1 MFLFPI
7 NLNPYESIWSSCV
20 CVWCNCNRAEKSRS
34 YTRYRRVTNCVAPL
48 SFFFWPLYLQIYGIC
63 VNSTRKNG
71 LLIIL
76 SAHTNWCS
84 FTIIIIIIVN
94 VCIEETIRKW
104 FVFICNVNAI
114 LCLANRARPRRTNN
128 DDVTFSTKTRCG
140 FYCVYTFYAQNS
152 IYHGVREKKEN
163 SEGKQRAK
171 TSERWSAHFSSM
183 AESVNIFIIIY
194 VH

>member
-1 MFLFPI
+1 M
-7 NLNPYESIWSSCV
+7 
-20 CVWCNCNRAEKSRS
+20 
-34 YTRYRRVTNCVAPL
+34 TNCVAPL
-48 SFFFWPLYLQIYGIC
+48 SFFFWPHYLQIYGIC

-84 FTIIIIIIVN
+84 FTIIIIVN

-140 FYCVYTFYAQNS
+140 FCCVYTFYAQNS
-152 IYHGVREKKEN
+152 IYHGVREKKMN

-171 TSERWSAHFSSM
+171 TSER
-183 AESVNIFIIIY
+183 
-194 VH
+194 